1 MQPGENRRREA
12 ILFDL
17 DGVIALSEVQKSQA
31 HIETVI
37 ELNGTPSQKL
47 NELYADVIGLSYEEI
62 RDRFLECGHV
72 VATPELKR
80 TYRELYRS
88 IYRSKLQ
95 EVRLAP
101 GAQQLLQILSGRQYR
116 IGLVSSAHSEEVT
129 TILGRNQIEEF
140 FEAIVTADS
149 VKAHKPAPDPYRRAL
164 ELLNLEDTPTLAVV
178 FEDTWAGIAAAKAAG
193 LKVFAVRHPFN
204 RKQDLANAEKTFDS
218 LEDER
223 VLPTIEKYLKNEP
236 IESARD

>member
-1 MQPGENRRREA
+1 MHPGEARRREA

-17 DGVIALSEVQKSQA
+17 DGVVASTEAQKSQA

-47 NELYADVIGLSYEEI
+47 NELYADVIGLSYEET

-72 VATPELKR
+72 VVTPELRK
-80 TYRELYRS
+80 TYCELYRS
-88 IYRSKLQ
+88 IYRNKIQ

-129 TILGRNQIEEF
+129 TILGKNQIEHF
-140 FEAIVTADS
+140 FGAIVTADS
-149 VKAHKPAPDPYRRAL
+149 VKAHKPAPDPYCRVL
-164 ELLNLEDTPTLAVV
+164 ELLNLEDKPTLAVV
-178 FEDTWAGIAAAKAAG
+178 FEDTWAGIASAKAAG
-193 LKVFAVRHPFN
+193 LRAFAVRHPFN
-204 RKQDLANAEKTFDS
+204 CKQDLADAEKIFDS
-218 LEDER
+218 LEDEW
-223 VLPTIEKYLKNEP
+223 VLPTIEKYL
-236 IESARD
+236 AG

>member
-1 MQPGENRRREA
+1 VTISDMEPGEDRRKEA

-17 DGVIALSEVQKSQA
+17 DGVIVSSEVQKSQS

-37 ELNGTPSQKL
+37 ELKGTPSQRL
-47 NELYADVIGLSYEEI
+47 NELYVDVIGLSYEET

-95 EVRLAP
+95 EVKLAP
-101 GAQQLLQILSGRQYR
+101 GAQQLLQMLIGRQYR

-129 TILGRNQIEEF
+129 TILGRNQIEHF
-140 FEAIVTADS
+140 FGAIVTADS
-149 VKAHKPAPDPYRRAL
+149 VKAHKPAPDPYCRAL
-164 ELLNLEDTPTLAVV
+164 ELLNLEDRPTLAVV
-178 FEDTWAGIAAAKAAG
+178 FEDTWAGIASAKAAG
-193 LKVFAVRHPFN
+193 LRAFAVRHPFN
-204 RKQDLANAEKTFDS
+204 RKQGLADAEKIFDS
-218 LEDER
+218 LEDEW
-223 VLPTIEKYLKNEP
+223 VLPTIEKYL
-236 IESARD
+236 AG